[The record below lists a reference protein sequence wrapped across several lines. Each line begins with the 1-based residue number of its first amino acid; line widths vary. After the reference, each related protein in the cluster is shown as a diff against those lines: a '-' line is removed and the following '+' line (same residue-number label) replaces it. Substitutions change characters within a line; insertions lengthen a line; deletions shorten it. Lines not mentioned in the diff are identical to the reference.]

1 MAVSKSV
8 QKNLFKSALGAFA
21 GAFAGAVALGAA
33 IAAEPVKLGLVA
45 ALSGPSAQSGESITR
60 GLTIA
65 MEEINA
71 AGGILGGRMIEL
83 IRRDDES
90 SPPKGVI
97 AAREL
102 IFKEKVAAFFGGID
116 SPVSLAIV
124 PLANKSKV
132 PFMGN
137 WAAATPITR
146 NKANPNYVFRVSAVD
161 AIVDIKLLQY
171 AHKTFGAKKIGL
183 MLINNPWGESNER
196 GLKAADV
203 TNNDVEVV
211 GVETFE
217 NGDVDMVSQLTRH
230 KQNGVDAIVLV
241 TNAPPGAQ
249 MMKSRERMG
258 WKVPVVSHWGI
269 SGGRFPELAG
279 PTAGDAHFIQTYSF
293 FGEQSATGKRV
304 LNALVKKFDA
314 INGPEDIF
322 SPVGTA
328 NAYDAMHLVAKAID
342 KAGSTDGDAIRMALE
357 NLGKHDGLIKTY
369 DPPFTADNH
378 DALNENDYIMVRFVD
393 KTITPVE

>member
-1 MAVSKSV
+1 MGVFRSV
-8 QKNLFKSALGAFA
+8 RRNLLKSAVGAIA
-21 GAFAGAVALGAA
+21 GAIVSTVAIGAAGA
-33 IAAEPVKLGLVA
+33 AETVKLGLVA
-45 ALSGPSAQSGESITR
+45 ALSGPSAQSGEAITR

-65 MEEINA
+65 IDEINA
-71 AGGILGGRMIEL
+71 GGGVLGGRMIEL

-132 PFMGN
+132 PFMGS

-146 NKANPNYVFRVSAVD
+146 NGANPNYVFRVSAVD

-171 AHKTFGAKKIGL
+171 AHKTFGSKKIGL
-183 MLINNPWGESNER
+183 MLINNPWGESNEK
-196 GLKAADV
+196 GLKAADAE
-203 TNNDVEVV
+203 NDDVEIV

-230 KQNGVDAIVLV
+230 KQNGAEALVLV

-258 WKVPVVSHWGI
+258 WDVPVVSHWGI

-293 FGEQSATGKRV
+293 FGEQSAIGKRV
-304 LNALVKKFDA
+304 LSALIAKFDS

-328 NAYDAMHLVAKAID
+328 NAYDAMHLMAKAID
-342 KAGSTDGDAIRMALE
+342 KAGSTDGDAIREALE
-357 NLGKHDGLIKTY
+357 NLGKHEGLIKTY

-378 DALNENDYIMVRFVD
+378 DGLNENDYIMVRFVD

>member
-1 MAVSKSV
+1 MGVFRTARR
-8 QKNLFKSALGAFA
+8 NLLKSAVGVV
-21 GAFAGAVALGAA
+21 AGAVVSAMAIGAA
-33 IAAEPVKLGLVA
+33 GAADTVKLGLVA
-45 ALSGPSAQSGESITR
+45 ALSGPSAQSGEAITR

-65 MEEINA
+65 IDEINA
-71 AGGILGGRMIEL
+71 AGGILGGQMIEL

-146 NKANPNYVFRVSAVD
+146 NGANPNYVFRVSAVD

-171 AHKTFGAKKIGL
+171 AHKTFGSKKVGL
-183 MLINNPWGESNER
+183 MLINNPWGESNEK
-196 GLKAADV
+196 GLKAADA
-203 TNNDVEVV
+203 TNDDVEIV

-217 NGDVDMVSQLTRH
+217 NGDVDMVPQLTRH
-230 KQNGVDAIVLV
+230 KQNGAEALVLV

-258 WKVPVVSHWGI
+258 WDVPVVSHWGI

-279 PTAGDAHFIQTYSF
+279 PTAGEAHFIQTYSF
-293 FGEQSATGKRV
+293 FGEQSEIGKRV
-304 LNALVKKFDA
+304 LSALVAKFDS

-328 NAYDAMHLVAKAID
+328 NAYDAMHLMAKAIE

-357 NLGKHDGLIKTY
+357 NLDKHEGLIKTY
-369 DPPFTADNH
+369 DPAFTADNH
-378 DALNENDYIMVRFVD
+378 DGLNENDYIMVRFVD

>member
-1 MAVSKSV
+1 MGFFRSARR
-8 QKNLFKSALGAFA
+8 NLLKSAVGVV
-21 GAFAGAVALGAA
+21 AGAVVSAVAIGSAGAA
-33 IAAEPVKLGLVA
+33 ETVKLGLVA
-45 ALSGPSAQSGESITR
+45 ALSGPSAQSGEAITR

-65 MEEINA
+65 IDEINA

-146 NKANPNYVFRVSAVD
+146 NGANPNYVFRVSAVD

-171 AHKTFGAKKIGL
+171 AHKTFGAKKVGL
-183 MLINNPWGESNER
+183 MLINNPWGESNEK
-196 GLKAADV
+196 GLKAADAD
-203 TNNDVEVV
+203 NDDVEIV

-217 NGDVDMVSQLTRH
+217 NGDVDMVPQLTRH
-230 KQNGVDAIVLV
+230 KQNGAEALVLV

-258 WKVPVVSHWGI
+258 WDVPVVSHWGI

-293 FGEQSATGKRV
+293 FGEQSAIGKRV
-304 LNALVKKFDA
+304 LDALIAKFDS

-328 NAYDAMHLVAKAID
+328 NAYDAMHLMAKAID
-342 KAGSTDGDAIRMALE
+342 KAGSTDGDAIREALE
-357 NLGKHDGLIKTY
+357 NLGKHEGLIKTY
-369 DPPFTADNH
+369 DPPFTPDNH
-378 DALNENDYIMVRFVD
+378 DGLNENDYIMVRFVD
-393 KTITPVE
+393 NTITPVE